1 MSGADG
7 DNALGTGRRNSRTC
21 TMKLITTLALLF
33 ILSGCGELKSEKAPA
48 PVAQAKPA
56 PVEPP
61 AENPNKPVHF
71 KKREAKLVNTKDAMA
86 ANPDLVETRN
96 RINATN
102 YLTAVA
108 QGYFAAASQIQMIQL
123 EHTVKHMQ
131 AMDDRWPT
139 LEEFQKIL
147 DDNGIKLSHLYPYQM
162 YGYNPETGDLTI
174 LEDKAQ
180 KEAAKEAASW

>member
-1 MSGADG
+1 
-7 DNALGTGRRNSRTC
+7 
-21 TMKLITTLALLF
+21 MKLISRLALLL
-33 ILSGCGELKSEKAPA
+33 ILSGCGELKTEKKPAPA
-48 PVAQAKPA
+48 AQAKPA
-56 PVEPP
+56 PVEPQ

-71 KKREAKLVNTKDAMA
+71 KKRVAKLVNMKDAMA
-86 ANPDLVETRN
+86 ANPNLVQTKN

-131 AMDDRWPT
+131 ALEDRWPT

-162 YGYNPETGDLTI
+162 YGYDPETGELSI
-174 LEDKAQ
+174 LEDKAE